1 MSSFRDRV
9 VALTRLPLCS
19 FDEPQFKFQAFNRT
33 PDQVFGSRV
42 CHVRG
47 LPSSR
52 TRWMRWMTQDTPR
65 LHGYAH
71 TAPAP
76 APAPAGRPAVR
87 DAADGRQTVLGGGGP
102 RASAASVRPQHALTL
117 KPLALPGLSR
127 PGHNTHRSA
136 RARRHVQASTIFVPH
151 PFVCRNA
158 DCALLSLPV
167 HPGRRCRRLA
177 RLANES
183 PEHAARRPVGLS
195 SQPQV
200 LRRPLTSPA
209 QRTRRPQASQDRS
222 QCGVVVPKSLPSP
235 SFTV

>member
-1 MSSFRDRV
+1 MGMRIQ
-9 VALTRLPLCS
+9 
-19 FDEPQFKFQAFNRT
+19 PQPQ
-33 PDQVFGSRV
+33 
-42 CHVRG
+42 
-47 LPSSR
+47 
-52 TRWMRWMTQDTPR
+52 PR
-65 LHGYAH
+65 
-71 TAPAP
+71 PR
-76 APAPAGRPAVR
+76 PAGRRSVTP
-87 DAADGRQTVLGGGGP
+87 DGAQTVLGGARPVARGGGP

-151 PFVCRNA
+151 PLARLSVCRNA

-200 LRRPLTSPA
+200 LRRPRLTSPHPPSGPVGLKLH
-209 QRTRRPQASQDRS
+209 RTAHSAALLCPNLCPRPRS
-222 QCGVVVPKSLPSP
+222 QFSAEMHPGMQVLTTPPG
-235 SFTV
+235 TR

>member
-1 MSSFRDRV
+1 MSRSPGCLC
-9 VALTRLPLCS
+9 VALMNRNS
-19 FDEPQFKFQAFNRT
+19 SFNRT

-65 LHGYAH
+65 LDGYAH

-76 APAPAGRPAVR
+76 ARPRPAGRRSV

-136 RARRHVQASTIFVPH
+136 RARRRTFKLQPFLYHTLSFAVMRIARSCPFLFIQDAVAAGLRVWRMSPPNTQHADPSASQASLK
-151 PFVCRNA
+151 C
-158 DCALLSLPV
+158 
-167 HPGRRCRRLA
+167 
-177 RLANES
+177 
-183 PEHAARRPVGLS
+183 
-195 SQPQV
+195 
-200 LRRPLTSPA
+200 
-209 QRTRRPQASQDRS
+209 
-222 QCGVVVPKSLPSP
+222 
-235 SFTV
+235 

>member
-1 MSSFRDRV
+1 M
-9 VALTRLPLCS
+9 
-19 FDEPQFKFQAFNRT
+19 
-33 PDQVFGSRV
+33 

-209 QRTRRPQASQDRS
+209 QRTCERSCEPYLTRPAD
-222 QCGVVVPKSLPSP
+222 PSA
-235 SFTV
+235 